1 MILRE
6 RDLIERAIDEG
17 LACGLRRAYKY
28 DDRAKAAEEWD
39 ETARAT
45 LLGHVMAA
53 LDEIVAAWAGDTAI
67 QGAGPELK

>member
-28 DDRAKAAEEWD
+28 DDHPKSEHDWD
-39 ETARAT
+39 AMARNN
-45 LLGHVMAA
+45 LLTHVMAA